1 MSRSL
6 AITLPMRSEGA
17 SNLLRSLL
25 KALQETRAQRARQ
38 EIARHAELI
47 QSARRYRITLDART
61 RERSHG

>member
-1 MSRSL
+1 
-6 AITLPMRSEGA
+6 MRSEGA

-25 KALQETRAQRARQ
+25 KALHETRAQRARQ